1 MTTCTSSRA
10 LAEIDVAAFISNL
23 KLAASLHSGDWLLPV
38 IKANGYGH
46 GLETLARA
54 LRGCIDVPLTG
65 VAVPSATLTTSLPR

>member
-10 LAEIDVAAFISNL
+10 LAEVDAAAFISNL

-46 GLETLARA
+46 GLETLALA
-54 LRGCIDVPLTG
+54 LRGCADVPLTG
-65 VAVPSATLTTSLPR
+65 VAVASLAEARQLC